1 MTRVQCRWSD
11 LSVLS
16 SMGANRSMYSLWFGS
31 HLLQYIVLCTGKG
44 KVLLQQVIHYM
55 PLQALKANPSL
66 APKEVKISSNYI
78 TKFGQVALMEALDMV
93 YEMGDQREIVI
104 HF

>member
-1 MTRVQCRWSD
+1 MQC
-11 LSVLS
+11 
-16 SMGANRSMYSLWFGS
+16 NYSWRITVATVS
-31 HLLQYIVLCTGKG
+31 HSWAV
-44 KVLLQQVIHYM
+44 
-55 PLQALKANPSL
+55 QALKANPAL

-93 YEMGDQREIVI
+93 YEMSGDQREIVI

>member
-1 MTRVQCRWSD
+1 MLHVKCAKLQ
-11 LSVLS
+11 LSHAMVAGIS
-16 SMGANRSMYSLWFGS
+16 PKFSQVNVE
-31 HLLQYIVLCTGKG
+31 IV
-44 KVLLQQVIHYM
+44 
-55 PLQALKANPSL
+55 QALKANPAL

-93 YEMGDQREIVI
+93 YEMSGNQREISI

>member
-1 MTRVQCRWSD
+1 M
-11 LSVLS
+11 
-16 SMGANRSMYSLWFGS
+16 
-31 HLLQYIVLCTGKG
+31 
-44 KVLLQQVIHYM
+44 
-55 PLQALKANPSL
+55 QALKANPAL

-93 YEMGDQREIVI
+93 YEMSGDKREIVI

>member
-1 MTRVQCRWSD
+1 
-11 LSVLS
+11 
-16 SMGANRSMYSLWFGS
+16 MY
-31 HLLQYIVLCTGKG
+31 HV
-44 KVLLQQVIHYM
+44 
-55 PLQALKANPSL
+55 QALKANPSL
-66 APKEVKISSNYI
+66 APKDVKMNSNYI

>member
-1 MTRVQCRWSD
+1 MTCC
-11 LSVLS
+11 LT
-16 SMGANRSMYSLWFGS
+16 M
-31 HLLQYIVLCTGKG
+31 
-44 KVLLQQVIHYM
+44 
-55 PLQALKANPSL
+55 QALKANPAL

-93 YEMGDQREIVI
+93 YEMGDQREISI

>member
-1 MTRVQCRWSD
+1 MGSVSTSYVWMVAQWLHGAVWSR
-11 LSVLS
+11 SCAA
-16 SMGANRSMYSLWFGS
+16 GCIQFANEHHCWA
-31 HLLQYIVLCTGKG
+31 V
-44 KVLLQQVIHYM
+44 
-55 PLQALKANPSL
+55 QALKANPSL

-93 YEMGDQREIVI
+93 YEMSGDQREIVI